1 MKRKKSK
8 RKRNTNS
15 KRKRMNTLYRRTF
28 KTPTKSAVISD
39 DGTAGWT
46 FTMSKC
52 VKRGGKVIAS
62 GNSSCVFFPALQC
75 ADSSI
80 TEPNMVTKLML
91 HTTGEREYDKFIKIK
106 TKLETIPNYRSF
118 FLLDITKCKPSPFL
132 PEDLENYEIECGAL
146 IKQGITKENINSNL
160 DKLVALNIPYG
171 GIQLDDFIY
180 GVDTNN
186 SASLTG
192 ASLTSATSLDI
203 SSLLKIRDIHLNLV
217 DLLRNG
223 ILEMNKRNVYHCD
236 IKSSNILVSKTE
248 ETINLKIIDWG
259 LSTEYNPASKIKIP
273 FIANIPNVWRNRP
286 LIFNMPFSNIIF
298 ADKFSM
304 NYTRFIQN
312 VILISTEKFVENISS
327 EEGRIDMGEQ
337 IKPFVKKFVEDGK
350 NIGHYEFI
358 CQTMNLLF
366 EDQIQNDPEITESVE
381 TLTMEYIVDYIVDV
395 LVHFTEFDG
404 VFLNFKLYL
413 DRVFIRIVDIWGLV
427 MSYYPILKIL
437 SQNPDSKAF
446 LQLQFIFVE
455 YLYNPRNEPIDM
467 DVFYED
473 LDNFEKQI
481 ERHIANENKKAILHK
496 I

>member
-15 KRKRMNTLYRRTF
+15 KRKRMNT
-28 KTPTKSAVISD
+28 
-39 DGTAGWT
+39 
-46 FTMSKC
+46 
-52 VKRGGKVIAS
+52 VKRGRRAIAS

-132 PEDLENYEIECGAL
+132 PEDLENYEIECSAL
-146 IKQGITKENINSNL
+146 IKKGITKENINSNL

-186 SASLTG
+186 SASLTS
-192 ASLTSATSLDI
+192 ASLTSASLTSAASLDI

-259 LSTEYNPASKIKIP
+259 LSTEYNPVSTIKIP
-273 FIANIPNVWRNRP
+273 FIENIPIVWRNRP

-298 ADKFSM
+298 AGKFSM

-358 CQTMNLLF
+358 CQTMKLLF
-366 EDQIQNDPEITESVE
+366 KDQIQNDPEITESVE
-381 TLTMEYIVDYIVDV
+381 TLTMEYIVEYIVDV

-404 VFLNFKLYL
+404 VFLNFKRYL
-413 DRVFIRIVDIWGLV
+413 DCVFIRIVDIWGLV
-427 MSYYPILKIL
+427 MSYYPILDKL
-437 SQNPDSKAF
+437 SQIPDSKAF

-481 ERHIANENKKAILHK
+481 ERRIANENKKAILHK

>member
-15 KRKRMNTLYRRTF
+15 KRKRMNT
-28 KTPTKSAVISD
+28 
-39 DGTAGWT
+39 
-46 FTMSKC
+46 

-146 IKQGITKENINSNL
+146 IKEGITKENINSNL

-186 SASLTG
+186 SASLTSASLTGASLTGASLTG
-192 ASLTSATSLDI
+192 ASLTSASSLTGAASLDI

-298 ADKFSM
+298 ADEFSM
-304 NYTRFIQN
+304 KYTRFIQN

-358 CQTMNLLF
+358 CQTMKLLF

-427 MSYYPILKIL
+427 MSYYPILEIL

-481 ERHIANENKKAILHK
+481 ERRIANENKKAILHK

>member
-1 MKRKKSK
+1 
-8 RKRNTNS
+8 
-15 KRKRMNTLYRRTF
+15 MNTL
-28 KTPTKSAVISD
+28 KQ
-39 DGTAGWT
+39 G
-46 FTMSKC
+46 
-52 VKRGGKVIAS
+52 KRGGRAIAS

-91 HTTGEREYDKFIKIK
+91 RTTGELEYNKFIKIK

-118 FLLDITKCKPSPFL
+118 FLLDITKCTPKPFL

-146 IKQGITKENINSNL
+146 EKEGITKDNINSNL
-160 DKLVALNIPYG
+160 NKLVALNIPYG

-186 SASLTG
+186 G
-192 ASLTSATSLDI
+192 ASLTSASLTSASLTSASLTSASLTSETPTGAVSI
-203 SSLLKIRDIHLNLV
+203 LLKILNIHLNLV

-236 IKSSNILVSKTE
+236 IKSSNILVSTTE
-248 ETINLKIIDWG
+248 ETISIKLIDWG

-286 LIFNMPFSNIIF
+286 LIFNTPFSIIIF
-298 ADKFSM
+298 ADNFSM
-304 NYTRFIQN
+304 KYTRFIQN

-327 EEGRIDMGEQ
+327 EEGRIDMGEK

-350 NIGHYEFI
+350 DRGHYKFI
-358 CQTMNLLF
+358 CQTIKLLF
-366 EDQIQNDPEITESVE
+366 EYQIQNDPEIAESVE
-381 TLTMEYIVDYIVDV
+381 TLTMEYIVEYIVDV

-413 DRVFIRIVDIWGLV
+413 DRVFIKIVDIWGLV
-427 MSYYPILKIL
+427 MSYYPILEIL
-437 SQNPDSKAF
+437 SQNPSSKAF

-467 DVFYED
+467 DIFYKD
-473 LDNFEKQI
+473 LDNFEQQI

>member
-15 KRKRMNTLYRRTF
+15 KRKRMNT
-28 KTPTKSAVISD
+28 
-39 DGTAGWT
+39 
-46 FTMSKC
+46 
-52 VKRGGKVIAS
+52 VKRGRRAIAS

-132 PEDLENYEIECGAL
+132 PEDLKNYEIECGAL
-146 IKQGITKENINSNL
+146 IKKGITKENINSNL

-186 SASLTG
+186 STSLTG
-192 ASLTSATSLDI
+192 ASLTGETPSGASI
-203 SSLLKIRDIHLNLV
+203 LLKIRDIHLNLV

-286 LIFNMPFSNIIF
+286 LIFNTPFSIIIF

-350 NIGHYEFI
+350 NIGHYKFI
-358 CQTMNLLF
+358 CQTMKLLF
-366 EDQIQNDPEITESVE
+366 DDQIQNDPEITESVE

-427 MSYYPILKIL
+427 MSYYPILKKL
-437 SQNPDSKAF
+437 SQNPNSKAF

-481 ERHIANENKKAILHK
+481 ERRIANENKKAILHK